1 MDTMKAFVHNNKV
14 NVAVL
19 MFVFLAFA
27 IHYNQPTMLYTED
40 GGFREFGVGYL
51 HKTVFPIWL
60 VILLLAIFCYY
71 SVLYYLAYMW

>member
-1 MDTMKAFVHNNKV
+1 MNQTKSFVYNNRV

-19 MFVFLAFA
+19 IFLFFAFA
-27 IHYNQPTMLYTED
+27 IHYNQPVMLYTED

-60 VILLLAIFCYY
+60 VILLLAIFSYY
-71 SVLYYLAYMW
+71 SVLYYLAYM

>member
-14 NVAVL
+14 NIAVL

-27 IHYNQPTMLYTED
+27 IHYNQPVMLYTEN

-60 VILLLAIFCYY
+60 VIIFLENILYLLF
-71 SVLYYLAYMW
+71 